1 MFGRSNKENASKTKP
16 GKIDTLIGGKTVI
29 EGDVK
34 YEGGLHI
41 DGTIKGSV
49 YAEPDS
55 GSMLSI
61 SEKGRIEGDVKVP
74 SIVLNGT
81 VVGDVYA
88 FNRIELAPNAR
99 VTGDVY
105 YNLIEMAMGSEV
117 NGNLVHKMDVKKP
130 QNVEKLAKPSMAASP
145 GSPVSGG
152 STGAK
157 PDSTVLDR
165 VSQK

>member
-1 MFGRSNKENASKTKP
+1 MFGRNKEKANKSSRP
-16 GKIDTLIGGKTVI
+16 GKIDTLIGNKTVI
-29 EGDVK
+29 QGDVK
-34 YEGGLHI
+34 FEGGLHI
-41 DGTIKGSV
+41 DGTIKGCV

-55 GSMLSI
+55 GSYLSL

-74 SIVLNGT
+74 NIIMNGT

-88 FNRIELAPNAR
+88 FQRIELAPNAR

-117 NGNLVHKMDVKKP
+117 NGNLVHKVDLKKP
-130 QNVEKLAKPSMAASP
+130 QNIEKLAKPAAAGNLPAGQTDKSA
-145 GSPVSGG
+145 SS
-152 STGAK
+152 
-157 PDSTVLDR
+157 VLDR